1 MAVKT
6 DFLQNDFEQILMNY
20 NLGLYKAS
28 KPISE
33 GTVQTNFLLQTTKG
47 KFVFRY
53 YENRSKE
60 SALFETDLI
69 RYLKEKNYPCPA
81 PMKNKHEELVD
92 VFNGKPYVIFE
103 FMEGSPI
110 ENPSES
116 QKNQLIKMVAEL
128 QNVTKNHKPSYT
140 DFRWNYSVELCR
152 ELARKEAE
160 KLNTENSKAKLEW
173 YEYELSKI
181 ELPESLPR
189 GICHCDFHFSN
200 VLFKNGKFNALIDFD
215 DANYTYLTYD
225 LAALIDPFKPT
236 FTWDTWSN
244 FGKDENVFNFEGA
257 RKIVSKYVRYRPLN
271 NNEKKYLFDVYKL
284 SIMLDCIWY
293 FGRGG
298 ANDFYERRKIDYM
311 NMLGRDEFYLNIFEK

>member
-1 MAVKT
+1 MAVKS
-6 DFLQNDFEQILMNY
+6 DFSQNDFELILLNY
-20 NLGLYKAS
+20 DLGLYKES

-69 RYLKEKNYPCPA
+69 QYLKRKNNPCPS
-81 PMKNKHEELVD
+81 PMINKHEELVD
-92 VFNGKPYVIFE
+92 VFNGKPYIIFE
-103 FMEGSPI
+103 FMEGSPV
-110 ENPSES
+110 EKPDES

-128 QNVTKNHKPSYT
+128 QNMTKNYKPNYT
-140 DFRWNYSVELCR
+140 DFRWNYSIELCR

-160 KLNTENSKAKLEW
+160 KLNTENSKAKLAW
-173 YEYELSKI
+173 HEYELSKI
-181 ELPESLPR
+181 ELPETLPK

-200 VLFKNGKFNALIDFD
+200 VLFKDGEFNALIDFD
-215 DANYTYLTYD
+215 DANYTYLNYD
-225 LAALIDPFKPT
+225 LASLINPFKSD
-236 FTWDTWSN
+236 FDWDNWN
-244 FGKDENVFNFEGA
+244 KFGKDENIFDFKET
-257 RKIVSKYVRYRPLN
+257 RKIVSEYMKYRPLT
-271 NNEKKYLFDVYKL
+271 EEEMQHLFDVYKL

-293 FGRGG
+293 FGRGS
-298 ANDFYERRKIDYM
+298 ANDFYERRKINYL